1 MNNQYFDIINR
12 HYNSAEE
19 WVVKTFICL
28 IGFAVFEL
36 VSIVAIDSIPTV
48 DVSMIY
54 VPADLISNGVEPTKT
69 VSHDNVPTSIIHGG
83 FAFLKLFVCA
93 SIVVYL
99 FKLGSVSIR
108 FNEGQKQASELVP
121 TIVRLILVFSL
132 FGMIPM
138 GESSA
143 LYLVNKYNLEIE
155 HAAQMDYSEIL
166 KVYQAI
172 PSDENWKTIEPLFS
186 IKVNRPYLDY
196 IKSATGDKKSI
207 NHAVQDFQS
216 GKLHLPD
223 NDRYICT
230 LERKANVISKR
241 SQSCAEYIDCVENIL
256 LIVIWV
262 GRIITALFV
271 FCLTR
276 YIGIY
281 TRVKRCAKY
290 QMMESK

>member
-1 MNNQYFDIINR
+1 MNNQYFDILNR

-69 VSHDNVPTSIIHGG
+69 VSHDNVSTSIIHGG
-83 FAFLKLFVCA
+83 FAFLTLFLCA

-108 FNEGQKQASELVP
+108 FNEGRKQASELVP

-132 FGMIPM
+132 FRMIPM

-155 HAAQMDYSEIL
+155 HAAQMKDQKSTKQCQAMKTGRQSNHYFLSRLTDLIWITL
-166 KVYQAI
+166 NPQPATRKV
-172 PSDENWKTIEPLFS
+172 
-186 IKVNRPYLDY
+186 
-196 IKSATGDKKSI
+196 
-207 NHAVQDFQS
+207 
-216 GKLHLPD
+216 
-223 NDRYICT
+223 
-230 LERKANVISKR
+230 
-241 SQSCAEYIDCVENIL
+241 
-256 LIVIWV
+256 LIVLCKIFNQV
-262 GRIITALFV
+262 NCICLITTAIF
-271 FCLTR
+271 
-276 YIGIY
+276 
-281 TRVKRCAKY
+281 AH
-290 QMMESK
+290 